1 MNSSNGAGVDG
12 AKLQTSLRQ
21 DASVIG
27 LVSLAH
33 AGSHFSHLLLPL
45 MFPVFITEFGLS
57 YSELGLLMTIFFVV
71 SGFGQAASG
80 FVVDRFGARP
90 VLFGATGLLGLACLL
105 ASQAN
110 GYTALMAVAAVAGLG
125 NCPYHPIDFTIMNQR
140 VSALRL
146 GHAYS
151 AHGLSGNLGW
161 AAAPAFLAGIS
172 ALAGWRQ
179 AYLAAALLYG
189 GLLLLLIWKRD
200 HLHAKASRDVPA
212 ATLDARPAPAP
223 APASLDMATLLRQP
237 VVWWCFAF
245 FILSTITLAMVQG
258 YSVSLLK
265 EMHGIGIEAASLTLT
280 AYSLCAAAGMLAGGF
295 VAARFAARSERV
307 VASCMGVGAFFMLL
321 CGTAWIGGLG
331 TMVVLAAT
339 GFAVG
344 IGGPSRDMMIKQA
357 TPKGATGRVYGLV
370 YSGLDIGFAISPL
383 IFGAFMDRGWYGA
396 VFAGA
401 AIALLLACATAL
413 TVGRRSRA
421 PLAGMA
427 AAPAAV

>member
-1 MNSSNGAGVDG
+1 MEG
-12 AKLQTSLRQ
+12 AKPQTSLRQ

-57 YSELGLLMTIFFVV
+57 YSELGLLMTVFFIV

-90 VLFGATGLLGLACLL
+90 VLFMATGLIGLACLL

-110 GYTALMAVAAVAGLG
+110 GYAALMTVAMLAGLG

-140 VSALRL
+140 VSAPRL

-161 AAAPAFLAGIS
+161 AAAPAFLAGIT
-172 ALAGWRQ
+172 ALADWRS
-179 AYLAAALLYG
+179 AYLASALLY
-189 GLLLLLIWKRD
+189 GLLLLLLFWKRD
-200 HLHAKASRDVPA
+200 HLYTEAAQPVPA
-212 ATLDARPAPAP
+212 ALPGALSAP
-223 APASLDMATLLRQP
+223 APASLDMTTLLRQP

-245 FILSTITLAMVQG
+245 FILSTMTLAMVQG
-258 YSVSLLK
+258 YTVSLLK
-265 EMHGIGIEAASLTLT
+265 EMHGIGFEAASLTLT
-280 AYSLCAAAGMLAGGF
+280 AYSLCGAAGMLAGGF
-295 VAARFAARSERV
+295 VATRFAARSERV
-307 VASCMGVGAFFMLL
+307 VASCMCAGAFFMLL

-331 TMVVLAAT
+331 TMMVLAAT

-383 IFGAFMDRGWYGA
+383 IFGVFMDRGWYGA

-401 AIALLLACATAL
+401 ALALLLACATAL
-413 TVGRRSRA
+413 CVGKRSRA
-421 PLAGMA
+421 PLSPLAASA
-427 AAPAAV
+427 AAY

>member
-1 MNSSNGAGVDG
+1 MSISSGAGIDG
-12 AKLQTSLRQ
+12 AKPQRSLRQ

-45 MFPVFITEFGLS
+45 MFPVFIKEFGLS

-71 SGFGQAASG
+71 SGMGQAVSG

-90 VLFGATGLLGLACLL
+90 VLFGATGLIGLACLL

-110 GYTALMAVAAVAGLG
+110 GYTTLMAVALLAGLG
-125 NCPYHPIDFTIMNQR
+125 NCPYHPIDFTIINQR
-140 VSALRL
+140 VSARRL

-151 AHGLSGNLGW
+151 AHGLAGNLGW
-161 AAAPAFLAGIS
+161 AVAPAFLAGVTT
-172 ALAGWRQ
+172 LADWRS

-189 GLLLLLIWKRD
+189 AILLLLIWKRS
-200 HLHAKASRDVPA
+200 HLGAETTQTFGAVPVG
-212 ATLDARPAPAP
+212 ARPAPAP
-223 APASLDMATLLRQP
+223 TSLDLASLLRRS

-245 FILSTITLAMVQG
+245 FMLSTVTLAMVQG
-258 YSVSLLK
+258 YGVSLLK
-265 EMHGIGIEAASLTLT
+265 EMHGVGFEAASLTLT
-280 AYSLCAAAGMLAGGF
+280 AYSLSGAAGMLAGGF

-307 VASCMGVGAFFMLL
+307 VAFCLCVGAFFMVL
-321 CGTAWIGGLG
+321 CGTAWLGGLG

-344 IGGPSRDMMIKQA
+344 IGGPSRDMMIKNA

-370 YSGLDIGFAISPL
+370 YSGLDVGFAVSPL
-383 IFGAFMDRGWYGA
+383 VFGVFMDRGWYGA

-401 AIALLLACATAL
+401 ALAMLLACAAAL
-413 TVGRRSRA
+413 SVGKRSRA
-421 PLAGMA
+421 PLL
-427 AAPAAV
+427 PATASATV